1 MQPENSPE
9 SLAVIVPL
17 WSTGEYLFDRTTL
30 IFRLIEKNN
39 LVIS

>member
-1 MQPENSPE
+1 MIRVNQS
-9 SLAVIVPL
+9 VINYSFVIAKNIGNR
-17 WSTGEYLFDRTTL
+17 SIGGGK